1 MAGLIEMKK
10 VTTIAIAFFWG
21 GLVEKK
27 KVTIIVIAFF

>member
-1 MAGLIEMKK
+1 MKK